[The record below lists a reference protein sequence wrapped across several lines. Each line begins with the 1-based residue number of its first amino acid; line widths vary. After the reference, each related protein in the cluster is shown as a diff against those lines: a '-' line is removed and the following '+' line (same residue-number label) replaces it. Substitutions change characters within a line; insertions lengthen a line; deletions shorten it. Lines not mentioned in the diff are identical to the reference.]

1 MGCNSVLLYPIHTP
15 TSAVGVWIGYSNT
28 PKPPTH
34 YPSLPL
40 LQPTPSPVKAAP
52 QCLPI
57 KSKLKNDNMVQSSAI
72 EKDKLV
78 PKHTVFSKYSKLL
91 IVSKAPTL
99 ATKLAREAYFGDKVL
114 GQCTVMGCRDH
125 PGLPISELN
134 ELKQD
139 LFNKFPQYWSNPVE
153 FEEMWTNC
161 VNSIGQ
167 ACKRYRAV

>member
-1 MGCNSVLLYPIHTP
+1 MGCSSVLLSIPYPHP
-15 TSAVGVWIGYSNT
+15 YST
-28 PKPPTH
+28 
-34 YPSLPL
+34 PL

-57 KSKLKNDNMVQSSAI
+57 QSKLKNDNMVRSSAI
-72 EKDKLV
+72 EKDKLA
-78 PKHTVFSKYSKLL
+78 PKLHQNIRCFQSTANCKL

-125 PGLPISELN
+125 PGLPISGLN

-139 LFNKFPQYWSNPVE
+139 LFNKPTVLVQSCGVRGPVDQLCE
-153 FEEMWTNC
+153 LHRT
-161 VNSIGQ
+161 GLQ
-167 ACKRYRAV
+167 AVSRCIDRHQL